1 MSGTKAQYN
10 PNVED
15 LDNLKLSHFK
25 LLGLLGDGAYGE
37 VWKARH
43 RSTDQFFAIKI
54 VSKEK
59 VASAMGQF
67 YREIRIMSSLSHPNI
82 IKLYQHFEDSSFF
95 YLVMELAE
103 NGTLRDKIS
112 IISPLSE
119 SDIQSYFW
127 QILMAV
133 EYLHSHVPPI
143 IHRDIKPENIMF
155 DNTNTLK
162 LCDFG
167 FSNYYDQERKTS
179 CGTLEYL
186 SPEIVER
193 RSHDTSVDIWSL
205 GILLYEMFTSVT
217 PFSDGTNE
225 QVLQNISKSLLR
237 VPLNIPPLAKDLI
250 SLMLDRNQMRRFTAL
265 EIRQHRWLVSFN
277 QGNPDKVQTLPEK
290 KKKKSGIFTPEEI
303 LLNPSPKDLKNSV
316 VFSCRKNINCMKNEI
331 LNKTTGVKTTKT
343 LVSTHKT
350 LLSSYQEKLKE
361 IEKEVEEKKKGLAGI
376 IKNETIIFSKIKDS
390 DYDISRLMNV
400 CEVGVFKLK
409 ILELKEEFGQK
420 AKEFEIQ
427 SEILKNLRQKVKITS
442 ISNFEKEDELRE
454 IKKNLKSLKDD
465 LVKSS
470 KDTEVQVREL
480 KEYSNFLKSQL
491 KMNDN
496 PIPLTGPDLA
506 LSNDIV
512 TFISDHMETNKD
524 DLSLHLKRLIMQTDS
539 KVKTL
544 EKRFSSLK
552 TEILEEREKII
563 NNIKKKKD
571 HFFSSLKRQQYQ
583 EHQKILQE
591 NYLKE
596 SEILSQIDQA
606 RQSEKSKTADLT
618 DIAIARNQLFVIE
631 TQGLKREI
639 QELEYKIGKHRIQ
652 HAEKR
657 NLYKKNLSK
666 LDKMRS
672 CI

>member
-1 MSGTKAQYN
+1 
-10 PNVED
+10 
-15 LDNLKLSHFK
+15 
-25 LLGLLGDGAYGE
+25 
-37 VWKARH
+37 
-43 RSTDQFFAIKI
+43 
-54 VSKEK
+54 
-59 VASAMGQF
+59 MGQF

-112 IISPLSE
+112 IISPLCE

-155 DNTNTLK
+155 DNANSLK

-250 SLMLDRNQMRRFTAL
+250 SLMLDKNQIRRFTAL
-265 EIRQHRWLVSFN
+265 EIRQHRWLMSFN
-277 QGNPDKVQTLPEK
+277 LESTDKVAALPER

-331 LNKTTGVKTTKT
+331 LNKTTGVRTTKT

-400 CEVGVFKLK
+400 CEVGVFKLR
-409 ILELKEEFGQK
+409 ILELKEEFAQK

-442 ISNFEKEDELRE
+442 ISNYEKEDELRE

-465 LVKSS
+465 LVKSA

-539 KVKTL
+539 KAKTL

-552 TEILEEREKII
+552 NEILEEREKII

-583 EHQKILQE
+583 DHQKILQE
-591 NYLKE
+591 NFDRE
-596 SEILSQIDQA
+596 SEILTQIDQA

-631 TQGLKREI
+631 T
-639 QELEYKIGKHRIQ
+639 
-652 HAEKR
+652 
-657 NLYKKNLSK
+657 
-666 LDKMRS
+666 
-672 CI
+672 

>member
-1 MSGTKAQYN
+1 MKKKRLTKMSGTKAQYN

-59 VASAMGQF
+59 VSSAMGQF

-112 IISPLSE
+112 IISPLCE

-155 DNTNTLK
+155 DNANSLK

-250 SLMLDRNQMRRFTAL
+250 SLMLDKNQIRRFTAL
-265 EIRQHRWLVSFN
+265 EIRQHRWLMSFN
-277 QGNPDKVQTLPEK
+277 LESTDKVAALPER

-331 LNKTTGVKTTKT
+331 LNKTTGVRTTKT

-400 CEVGVFKLK
+400 CEVGVFKLR
-409 ILELKEEFGQK
+409 ILELKEEFAQK

-442 ISNFEKEDELRE
+442 ISNYEKEDELRE

-465 LVKSS
+465 LVKSA

-539 KVKTL
+539 KAKTL

-552 TEILEEREKII
+552 NEILEEREKII

-583 EHQKILQE
+583 DHQKILQE
-591 NYLKE
+591 NFDRE
-596 SEILSQIDQA
+596 SEILTQIDQA

-631 TQGLKREI
+631 T
-639 QELEYKIGKHRIQ
+639 
-652 HAEKR
+652 
-657 NLYKKNLSK
+657 
-666 LDKMRS
+666 
-672 CI
+672 